1 MCNSEQLS
9 YHYLGSV
16 LHKLHNNSH
25 VSWVP
30 LNLTGLNFK
39 CKNEKIYI
47 RRFWSR
53 STKLNF
59 LYFTRLFKCETGMAT
74 PLVLHLIEHWLCV
87 RKTIRNN
94 HTLHYKSNLGAAS
107 PVEWKHKFKFN
118 NGVDKNLSPRAQR
131 FEGLPATH
139 PYVIG
144 TFATRWFTSIATF
157 RLKSI
162 ILRRPQYSKTM
173 LRWKK
178 NSA

>member
-16 LHKLHNNSH
+16 LHKLRNNSH

-59 LYFTRLFKCETGMAT
+59 LYFTRFYKCETGMAT

-94 HTLHYKSNLGAAS
+94 HTLHYKSNLGGAS